1 MAYIV
6 TQKVLVSLNS
16 DDFNRHMTLWLDQAL
31 RYLGAVTKEQIALAF
46 EAVDGLWWDSSAR
59 IPQKYLVLKRNY
71 NVTPI
76 QTPLVSDSHKMAEQ
90 NYALL
95 ANFVPPQLE
104 PITMSL
110 PVSDYGVNVSLISR
124 FTM

>member
-1 MAYIV
+1 M
-6 TQKVLVSLNS
+6 NS

-76 QTPLVSDSHKMAEQ
+76 QTPLVIDSHKMAEQ

-104 PITMSL
+104 PLTIPL
-110 PVSDYGVNVSLISR
+110 PVGDYGVNVSLISR

>member
-59 IPQKYLVLKRNY
+59 IPQKYLVLKHNY

-76 QTPLVSDSHKMAEQ
+76 QTPLSNQQSNLPHLRKKLCSQ
-90 NYALL
+90 NPLHCHQDL
-95 ANFVPPQLE
+95 
-104 PITMSL
+104 
-110 PVSDYGVNVSLISR
+110 
-124 FTM
+124 